1 MKNSNKRLKTAYVN
15 NDLIDHSFINNREK
29 NMTSIQR
36 PEQTQKFPGEEKLM
50 HPQPKIEDS
59 SYEGSNK
66 LKNEVAIITG
76 ADSGIGK
83 AIAIAFAKE
92 GADIVAS
99 YLCEEEDAQ
108 KTKKRVEE
116 LGRKCILVPGDISES
131 AHCQKIV
138 DITLEEFKKVTI
150 LVNHA
155 GEQYQTN
162 ELADITDE
170 SLEKIF
176 RVNVFSLF
184 YLTRAALT
192 HMKENSSIINTVS
205 VVAYEGNPKLI
216 DYTAT
221 KAAGVGFTRALSHSL
236 VQRKIRVNGVA
247 PGPIWTP
254 LIPASFDPKRVSEFG
269 SQTPMGRAGE
279 PYEVAPAYV
288 YLASHRDSSYVT
300 GQVIHV
306 NGGKVLNT

>member
-1 MKNSNKRLKTAYVN
+1 
-15 NDLIDHSFINNREK
+15 
-29 NMTSIQR
+29 
-36 PEQTQKFPGEEKLM
+36 
-50 HPQPKIEDS
+50 
-59 SYEGSNK
+59 
-66 LKNEVAIITG
+66 
-76 ADSGIGK
+76 
-83 AIAIAFAKE
+83 
-92 GADIVAS
+92 
-99 YLCEEEDAQ
+99 
-108 KTKKRVEE
+108 
-116 LGRKCILVPGDISES
+116 
-131 AHCQKIV
+131 
-138 DITLEEFKKVTI
+138 
-150 LVNHA
+150 
-155 GEQYQTN
+155 
-162 ELADITDE
+162 
-170 SLEKIF
+170 
-176 RVNVFSLF
+176 
-184 YLTRAALT
+184 
-192 HMKENSSIINTVS
+192 MKENSSIINTVS